1 MRLLTQ
7 VSAGGGLPKTQ
18 EPLERHVACAWAT
31 RNVASHIWG
40 GSWEAPVAEQ
50 QPGPFLK
57 TPAIALPVRPL
68 AGLAQTQESGR
79 VSRLE
84 APRTRSYSRFAWVR

>member
-1 MRLLTQ
+1 VRLLTQ
-7 VSAGGGLPKTQ
+7 GSAGGELPKTQ

-50 QPGPFLK
+50 QPGPSSKRLGSLYRSGHSPDWLK
-57 TPAIALPVRPL
+57 LRIRPGLP
-68 AGLAQTQESGR
+68 T
-79 VSRLE
+79 
-84 APRTRSYSRFAWVR
+84 

>member
-1 MRLLTQ
+1 VRLLTQ
-7 VSAGGGLPKTQ
+7 GSAGGELPKTQ

-68 AGLAQTQESGR
+68 AGLAQTQNPAGSPDLKRPERAPTR
-79 VSRLE
+79 VSLG
-84 APRTRSYSRFAWVR
+84 VR